1 MGMRSPRGR
10 LLVAVVAAIVP
21 LLGAAAFAISA
32 QAATTPKAAGVPVVT
47 GPVTGGKGNTVL
59 VTTGFDLRTVGYQQ
73 SEFFLSG
80 TARSFLPQGTLGT
93 NGRWR
98 VTPASAAPYTTRIVV
113 DRPINPAR
121 FNGTVYV
128 EWLNVS
134 SGFDVAPDWIMAHNE
149 LIRDGFAWIGVS
161 AQALGLN
168 ATKAVDPVRY
178 AALAHPG
185 DSFAYDI
192 YTQTGRAVRAAA
204 AKILG
209 GLRPRT
215 VLAEGESQSAFRL
228 TTYIDAIQP
237 TARVY
242 DGFLVHSRASGGAGL
257 SQAPQPNVFVPA
269 VVHFRTDLR
278 VPVLALETETDVI
291 TLNYQAARQ
300 PDSRGFRDWE
310 VAGTAHADTY
320 FLGTGF
326 TDNGNGAAGLVELN
340 AMLNPPSSSLG
351 FTCAKPLNT
360 GPAHYIV
367 DTAHYALNR
376 WVRAGVPPRR
386 APRLAVTVTGT
397 TPALV
402 LDANGNA
409 KGGIRT
415 PEVDAPVATLSGL
428 GQTGA
433 SFCFLFGTTAPF
445 AAAKL
450 KALYPTHNT
459 FVRRWAAIAVT
470 QTVRGFI
477 RPADTAELITAAAGS
492 TVGN

>member
-1 MGMRSPRGR
+1 MGMRWPRGR
-10 LLVAVVAAIVP
+10 LLVAVVAAIVS
-21 LLGAAAFAISA
+21 LLGAAAFAVGA
-32 QAATTPKAAGVPVVT
+32 QAATSARPAGAPVVT
-47 GPVTGGKGNTVL
+47 GPVTGGKGSPVL
-59 VTTGFDLRTVGYQQ
+59 VSTGFDLKTAGYEQ

-80 TARSFLPQGTLGT
+80 TARSFLPKGTLGT
-93 NGRWR
+93 DGSWR

-113 DRPINPAR
+113 DRPINQAR

-134 SGFDVAPDWIMAHNE
+134 SGFDVAPDWVMAHNE
-149 LIRDGFAWIGVS
+149 LIRDGFAWVGVS

-168 ATKAVDPVRY
+168 ATKAADPVRY
-178 AALAHPG
+178 AGLAHPG

-192 YTQTGRAVRAAA
+192 YTQTGRAVRASA

-237 TARVY
+237 VAQVY

-257 SQAPQPNVFVPA
+257 SQAPQPNVLVPP

-376 WVRAGVPPRR
+376 WVTAGVPPRR
-386 APRLAVTVTGT
+386 APRLSVTVTGT

-402 LDANGNA
+402 LDGNGNA

-415 PEVDAPVATLSGL
+415 PQVDAPVAMLSGL

-433 SFCFLFGTTAPF
+433 SFCFLFGTTTPF
-445 AAAKL
+445 AADKL
-450 KALYPTHNT
+450 KALYPTHNA
-459 FVRRWAAIAVT
+459 FVRRWAASAIT
-470 QTVRGFI
+470 ETVRGFI
-477 RPADTAELITAAAGS
+477 RPADTVELIMAASAS